1 MEEIV
6 LRQINKRK
14 NIISYGFSVSKGLE
28 TYFSGKTFVIEYPE
42 SVEIVPDS
50 IAAVPFVCNVLPI
63 IWLTNSRLVIN
74 ELDQAFYECIPN
86 VKQGYETMFPE
97 SVFAGEMCVKQ
108 LIPCEMPGV
117 GKAAAFFSGGL
128 DAVHTLIRHLDEK
141 PALISIWG
149 ADIRFD
155 NEDGWETVHKGIAVY
170 AEKYNLA
177 DIVIRSSFR
186 EFDHEDLPHK
196 EFSEQLKDGWWHG
209 VKHGMALLGHA
220 APYAYLHGISTVYIA
235 SSHCPADG
243 HVRCASNPLTDN
255 HVRFANARV
264 VHDGFECGRQD
275 KVHDVVDYVNRTGN
289 QLSLRVCWE
298 SQSGRNCCHCEKCY
312 RTMASI
318 MAECADPVDYGFDRT
333 AETVSDMQRY
343 IVGRKVLNA
352 NLATSGWKHIH
363 NGVRRNKKNLKGT
376 KYWKHLKWI
385 DKADFD
391 RYEDLKLPLLYRI
404 RNKLSTLRFYQF
416 LHEMKVKLRG

>member
-1 MEEIV
+1 MAV
-6 LRQINKRK
+6 GPRD
-14 NIISYGFSVSKGLE
+14 IIDQLLVK
-28 TYFSGKTFVIEYPE
+28 KYP
-42 SVEIVPDS
+42 
-50 IAAVPFVCNVLPI
+50 
-63 IWLTNSRLVIN
+63 
-74 ELDQAFYECIPN
+74 
-86 VKQGYETMFPE
+86 
-97 SVFAGEMCVKQ
+97 
-108 LIPCEMPGV
+108 
-117 GKAAAFFSGGL
+117 
-128 DAVHTLIRHLDEK
+128 DEK
-141 PALISIWG
+141 LGILDLRTELEGGILCNIEIQLANKG
-149 ADIRFD
+149 DIIDRILYY
-155 NEDGWETVHKGIAVY
+155 WSRA
-170 AEKYNLA
+170 
-177 DIVIRSSFR
+177 
-186 EFDHEDLPHK
+186 
-196 EFSEQLKDGWWHG
+196 FSEQLKDGWWHG

-289 QLSLRVCWE
+289 RLSLHVCWE

-333 AETVSDMQRY
+333 SETVSDMQRY
-343 IVGRKVLNA
+343 IVGQKVLNA

-363 NGVRRNKKNLKGT
+363 NGVRRNKKTLKRT
-376 KYWKHLKWI
+376 KYWKYLKWI